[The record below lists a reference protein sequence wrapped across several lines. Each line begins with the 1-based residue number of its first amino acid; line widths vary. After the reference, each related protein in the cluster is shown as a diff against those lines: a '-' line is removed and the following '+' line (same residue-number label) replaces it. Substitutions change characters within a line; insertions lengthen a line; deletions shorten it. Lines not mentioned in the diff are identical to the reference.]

1 MKNLPYNWLT
11 QGHIDFEYKKY
22 LLLAY
27 LQEVKDQFGSRKLYP
42 TLADLVFHYKNLV
55 SIKDNG
61 ELLKKSFPQ
70 RLNKADFQKLQLIY
84 EKIVEDEPLMQELN
98 DILSFSIPRIKEALN
113 EGKEL
118 YDYIESKVSLTPVGI
133 SPLYV
138 KEGYLLI
145 QERQQVETKIFRY
158 ELTVFTNADEK
169 YQALHLNYLES
180 VRRRIGNTFE
190 HMKMDLVKRFPELP
204 NPATYLLDADILC
217 PYQETLIPIAKRS
230 LVKELSR
237 NAA

>member
-1 MKNLPYNWLT
+1 MKELPYNWLT

-27 LQEVKDQFGSRKLYP
+27 LQEVKSQFGSKKLYP
-42 TLADLVFHYKNLV
+42 SMADLVFHYNNLL
-55 SIKDNG
+55 SIKEKG

-70 RLNKADFQKLQLIY
+70 RLSKADFQNLKIIY

-98 DILSFSIPRIKEALN
+98 DILSFSIPHLKAALE

-118 YDYIESKVSLTPVGI
+118 YEYIESKVSLTPVGI
-133 SPLYV
+133 SPLYL

-145 QERQQVETKIFRY
+145 QERLEVETKIFRY
-158 ELTVFTNADEK
+158 ELTVFTNANEQ
-169 YQALHLNYLES
+169 YRALNLQFLES
-180 VRRRIGNTFE
+180 VRRRIGNSFE
-190 HMKMDLVKRFPELP
+190 NMKIDLVRRFPELP
-204 NPATYLLDADILC
+204 NPATFLLDADILC
-217 PYQETLIPIAKRS
+217 PYHETLIPIAKRS
-230 LVKELSR
+230 LVKEISK